1 MRANILV
8 LAIPDINT
16 KKMAIRYAKV
26 YNPEITVIA
35 RGHDEEEKQE
45 LLKVGATEVIVP
57 HTVEAVEIVRKIL
70 S

>member
-1 MRANILV
+1 M
-8 LAIPDINT
+8 T
-16 KKMAIRYAKV
+16 IRYAKV